1 MSTILPAGA
10 SSSGPV
16 QQPRRSSRPGIPAK
30 CKFCG
35 QPFRAR
41 SRTNVYCSR
50 QNCKRKRRLAYMRD
64 YMKRWKEK
72 HPDYWKT
79 KKQREYLKKWREKH
93 PEYFR
98 EYAARSRKRSGGTST
113 RRRRPSGRTEPT
125 GSGDGATSGDGA

>member
-64 YMKRWKEK
+64 YMKRW
-72 HPDYWKT
+72 
-79 KKQREYLKKWREKH
+79 REKH

-98 EYAARSRKRSGGTST
+98 EYAARSRKKSGGTST